1 MMNIQNVKDPTI
13 LLSVINTALRDEYG
27 SLEALIYGEDLDF
40 SPIEKS
46 LNESGYFY
54 DEKTNSFVLR

>member
-1 MMNIQNVKDPTI
+1 MNIQNVKDPTI

-27 SLEALIYGEDLDF
+27 SLESLIYGEDLDF